1 LSSLVLLKY
10 KSCLLTLLRVLIHNT
25 KVLMYINIRLIKLCF
40 SLWKDILNH
49 KNINLIFFF
58 NYGTICFIINVYSD
72 NQQSA
77 SKYLKN
83 TEVNLNNIL
92 IMIGDFNI
100 RDNNWNPLHLYHLIY
115 MNISREIVGSFNLK
129 LPMSIDQ
136 VFTYYT
142 NSPQDLNSVLYLM
155 FLHVNVEE
163 FNNHMISPNL

>member
-1 LSSLVLLKY
+1 
-10 KSCLLTLLRVLIHNT
+10 
-25 KVLMYINIRLIKLCF
+25 
-40 SLWKDILNH
+40 
-49 KNINLIFFF
+49 
-58 NYGTICFIINVYSD
+58 
-72 NQQSA
+72 
-77 SKYLKN
+77 
-83 TEVNLNNIL
+83 
-92 IMIGDFNI
+92 MIGDFNI